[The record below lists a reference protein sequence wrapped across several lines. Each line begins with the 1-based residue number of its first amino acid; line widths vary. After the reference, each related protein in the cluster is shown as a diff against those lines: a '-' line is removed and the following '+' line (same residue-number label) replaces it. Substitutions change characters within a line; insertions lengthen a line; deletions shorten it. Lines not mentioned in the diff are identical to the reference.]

1 MEGVLPVDKSGWLMP
16 EVMKPED
23 GVRKVDGVLAVVVR
37 YVDGVAKAA

>member
-1 MEGVLPVDKSGWLMP
+1 MKEWVVQYCWLMP